1 MRSDPPFAPVPTSA
15 PEAPPSSPGRIP
27 AIDAARAA
35 ALAAMAAYHLTW
47 DLGYLRLTP
56 ENAALSPAGRIAAH
70 VIAGSFL
77 VLVGVGLVLMN
88 GRGVRLRPTLLRLLR
103 VGGAAILI
111 TVATDYAFPDSFIFF
126 GILHCIAASSVLA
139 LPFLFVPA
147 IVTALAG
154 ALVVALPH
162 LVAHSSLDAPELFFL
177 GLGRLT
183 PQTND
188 YVPLFPW
195 FGIVLFGVALGRV
208 ALPWFARSRAGLWR
222 PRNRGARAAALAGR
236 HSLAIYLLHQPLLLG
251 ALTGLVA
258 LTGPHPRAGLARFRA
273 DYVETCTRTGG
284 EPAACRI
291 AARCTGDALRKE
303 GLWSVEGRGFTASER
318 VRAQGLSQ
326 RCYEASEGTAAA
338 P

>member
-1 MRSDPPFAPVPTSA
+1 MRSDSPSATMSAASPPPH
-15 PEAPPSSPGRIP
+15 RIP
-27 AIDAARAA
+27 AIDGIRAA

-56 ENAALSPAGRIAAH
+56 ENAALAPAGRVAAH

-77 VLVGVGLVLMN
+77 LLVGIGIVSMN
-88 GRGVRLRPTLLRLLR
+88 GRGVRLRPTVLRLMR

-111 TVATDYAFPDSFIFF
+111 TLATLYAFPDSFIFF

-154 ALVVALPH
+154 ALVVAMPR
-162 LVAHSSLDAPELFFL
+162 LVAYPVLDAPELFFL

-195 FGIVLFGVALGRV
+195 FGIVLLGVALGRI
-208 ALPWFARSRAGLWR
+208 ALPRLARSRVGRWQ
-222 PRNRGARAAALAGR
+222 PRSVGARAAAFAGR

-258 LTGPHPRAGLARFRA
+258 VTGPHPRAGLAKFRG

-284 EPAACRI
+284 EPASCRI
-291 AARCTGDALRKE
+291 AARCTADALRKE
-303 GLWSVEGRGFTASER
+303 GLWSVEGRGFTVPER
-318 VRAQGLSQ
+318 TRAQGLSQ
-326 RCYEASEGTAAA
+326 RCYEASEGTAPA

>member
-1 MRSDPPFAPVPTSA
+1 MPPHPTFAPTNA
-15 PEAPPSSPGRIP
+15 LEAPAVAFRRIP
-27 AIDAARAA
+27 AIDAGRAA

-56 ENAALSPAGRIAAH
+56 ENVALSPAGRVAAH
-70 VIAGSFL
+70 VIAGTFL

-88 GRGVRLRPTLLRLLR
+88 GRGVRLRPTALRLLR
-103 VGGAAILI
+103 VGGAAALI
-111 TVATDYAFPDSFIFF
+111 TLATFYAFPDSFIFF
-126 GILHCIAASSVLA
+126 GILHCIAVSSVLA

-147 IVTALAG
+147 VVTALAG

-162 LVAHSSLDAPELFFL
+162 LVAHPLLDAPALFFL

-195 FGIVLFGVALGRV
+195 FGIVLLGVALGRI
-208 ALPWFARSRAGLWR
+208 ALPWFARSRAGLWQ
-222 PRNRGARAAALAGR
+222 PRSRGARAATFAGR
-236 HSLAIYLLHQPLLLG
+236 HSLAIYLVHQPLLLG

-258 LTGPHPRAGLARFRA
+258 LTGPHPRAGLAKFRA

-284 EPAACRI
+284 EPDSCRI
-291 AARCTGDALRKE
+291 AARCTADALRRE
-303 GLWSVEGRGFTASER
+303 GLWSVEGRGFTVPER
-318 VRAQGLSQ
+318 MRAQGLSQ
-326 RCYEASEGTAAA
+326 RCYEASEGTA
-338 P
+338 PPP